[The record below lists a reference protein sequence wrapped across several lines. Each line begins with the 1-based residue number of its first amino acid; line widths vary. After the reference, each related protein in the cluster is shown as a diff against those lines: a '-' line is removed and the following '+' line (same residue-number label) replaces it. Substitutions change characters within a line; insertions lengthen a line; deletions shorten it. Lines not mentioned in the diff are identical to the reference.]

1 VAAGT
6 RPVEDEVVLITG
18 ATSGLGQALASALT
32 AKGATVLLH
41 GRDQVRGQA
50 VVAALR
56 QATGNDRVA
65 FYGADLASLAAVHR
79 LAERVMAEQERL
91 TVLVNNA
98 GVGRGEAGSPRQLSA
113 DGYEL
118 RFGVNYLAPVL
129 LTRLLIPL
137 LVSSAPARV
146 VNVASATQAAVDFAD
161 PLLRD
166 GYDGGRAYGQSKLAL
181 IMFTVD
187 LAEELADAGVSVNC
201 LHPASRMPT
210 RMTRA
215 AGVASSDS
223 LEAGLKATL
232 RLAVG
237 GEVATVSGRY
247 FDRLREGQCHPQAY
261 DPAARR
267 RLRRLTDD
275 LLHAASDR
283 GGSQLIR
290 DESLVEEVGLATKAA
305 QA

>member
-1 VAAGT
+1 MVAAAAGT
-6 RPVEDEVVLITG
+6 RRVEDEVVLITG
-18 ATSGLGQALASALT
+18 ATAGLGQALASALA

-41 GRDQVRGQA
+41 GRHQVRGEA
-50 VVAALR
+50 VAAALR
-56 QATGNDRVA
+56 RATGNDRVA
-65 FYGADLASLAAVHR
+65 FYGADLASLAAVR
-79 LAERVMAEQERL
+79 GLAERVSVEQERL

-98 GVGRGEAGSPRQLSA
+98 GVGRGDAGSPRRLSA

-118 RFGVNYLAPVL
+118 RFAVNYLAPAL
-129 LTRLLIPL
+129 LTRLLVPL

-146 VNVASATQAAVDFAD
+146 VNVASATQFAVDFDD
-161 PLLRD
+161 PLLVD
-166 GYDGGRAYGQSKLAL
+166 YDGRRAYGQSKLAL
-181 IMFTVD
+181 IMFTFD
-187 LAEELADAGVSVNC
+187 LAEELADSGVSANC

-215 AGVASSDS
+215 AGVASRDS

-247 FDRLREGQCHPQAY
+247 FDRLREGECEAQAY
-261 DPAARR
+261 DPVARR

-275 LLHAASDR
+275 LLHAPSDG
-283 GGSQLIR
+283 GGSQPIGR
-290 DESLVEEVGLATKAA
+290 RVAG
-305 QA
+305 